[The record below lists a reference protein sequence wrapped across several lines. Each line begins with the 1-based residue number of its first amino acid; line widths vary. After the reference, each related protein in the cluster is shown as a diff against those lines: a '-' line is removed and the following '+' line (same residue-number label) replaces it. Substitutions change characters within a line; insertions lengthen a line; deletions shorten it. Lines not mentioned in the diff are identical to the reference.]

1 MRTERQEA
9 TFIDEQRIVEVL
21 EAGKRYS
28 PSAIRDVVSK
38 SLELKG
44 LELEQLAALLW
55 VDDPELE
62 NEIYSAARK
71 IKEHIYGKR
80 LVFFAP
86 LYVCN
91 FCVNNC
97 KYCGY
102 RASNR
107 FPRRRLTMEEISQE
121 VRVILDMG
129 HKRIALEAGEDPAN
143 CPIEYIVEA
152 MNQIYAT
159 TSGNSGIRRINVN
172 IAATTV
178 DEYKMLKD
186 AGIGTYV
193 LFQETYH
200 RETYKDMHSGPKA
213 DYDWHTTAMD
223 RAFAAGIDDVGL
235 GVLFGLY
242 DWRFETVGLLMHA
255 QYLDKTYGVG
265 PHTISFPRLRAAYGI
280 SLINFPHLVSDVDFK
295 RIVAS
300 LRLAVPYTGMILSTR
315 EEPVFRE
322 EVIALGISQ
331 ISAGSMVGVGEY
343 SEKKERQDHAD
354 TPQFD
359 VGDHRSLDQIIHHLL
374 PDGYI
379 PSFCTACYRTGRTGE
394 NFMDL
399 AKSAHIH
406 EMCQP
411 NAVLTF
417 QEYLC
422 DYASPDTRQRAIP
435 AIEKAL
441 MEIENEA
448 FRKECINRL
457 ERIKA
462 GERDLYF

>member
-1 MRTERQEA
+1 VRTERQEA

-343 SEKKERQDHAD
+343 SEKKEREDHAD

>member
-1 MRTERQEA
+1 
-9 TFIDEQRIVEVL
+9 
-21 EAGKRYS
+21 
-28 PSAIRDVVSK
+28 
-38 SLELKG
+38 
-44 LELEQLAALLW
+44 
-55 VDDPELE
+55 
-62 NEIYSAARK
+62 
-71 IKEHIYGKR
+71 
-80 LVFFAP
+80 
-86 LYVCN
+86 
-91 FCVNNC
+91 
-97 KYCGY
+97 
-102 RASNR
+102 
-107 FPRRRLTMEEISQE
+107 
-121 VRVILDMG
+121 
-129 HKRIALEAGEDPAN
+129 
-143 CPIEYIVEA
+143 
-152 MNQIYAT
+152 
-159 TSGNSGIRRINVN
+159 VN

-200 RETYKDMHSGPKA
+200 RETYKNMHSGPKA

-235 GVLFGLY
+235 GVLYGLY
-242 DWRFETVGLLMHA
+242 DWRFETVALLMHA

-280 SLINFPHLVSDVDFK
+280 SLDNFPHLVNDNDFK

-300 LRLAVPYTGMILSTR
+300 LRLSVPYTGMILSTR

-343 SEKKERQDHAD
+343 SAKQQRDDHSD

-359 VGDHRSLDQIIHHLL
+359 VGDHRGLDEIIHDLL

-394 NFMDL
+394 NFMAL

-411 NAVLTF
+411 NALLTF

-422 DYASPDTRQRAIP
+422 DYASPATRQRAIP

-441 MEIENEA
+441 TEIEPEEL
-448 FRKECINRL
+448 RKECVRRL
-457 ERIKA
+457 ERIKT